1 MKASSYNCLQWR
13 AVGTRTNPYFC
24 LGQPPATVSL
34 WAVCGVCMCVS
45 VRACVYVRVREERK
59 DGSGGEL
66 EVKDKNDVIQGRVT
80 ERKIQTKY

>member
-1 MKASSYNCLQWR
+1 MFTVIADDLDLEYYYQWCLCCQVMR
-13 AVGTRTNPYFC
+13 LVIGHV
-24 LGQPPATVSL
+24 L
-34 WAVCGVCMCVS
+34 CVS

-80 ERKIQTKY
+80 ESKIQTKY

>member
-1 MKASSYNCLQWR
+1 
-13 AVGTRTNPYFC
+13 
-24 LGQPPATVSL
+24 
-34 WAVCGVCMCVS
+34 MCVS